1 MNDGAPHNP
10 LLTLLE
16 LAQRARAAASAN
28 ELAFLAVNDSRALAP
43 YRQAALWLGP
53 GRVHTLSGV
62 VAVEAN
68 APYAQWLDQLCRAL
82 ADGHTAGTP
91 LPVDTARPSPGAAA
105 TSFSTDTTRPP
116 PGVTVAPLSADAAP
130 RQPVVDAAPLAVD
143 ASRLPPA
150 VAAAWDEW
158 LPKAATWLPLTA
170 LHAAPD
176 GGKEQPEPAGL
187 LLAGDTPLSPEQKAL
202 LGEWIDI
209 WQHAWRAAHPPA
221 RWSLARLP
229 SRLRRWWAGG
239 ALEAQSGRRWRRRL
253 GVGVALLAVLLF
265 PVRLTVLAPGEL
277 VPANPATIRAPL
289 DGVIADF
296 AVRPNQVVAAGQPLF
311 SFDQAPIGSRLD
323 VAREGLSTAQAEYR
337 QAAQLMLNDP
347 RAKSQLAA
355 LLGKMAEKQ
364 AQASFLE
371 GQAQRSRVL
380 APHAGIALFDDPSEW
395 IGRPVQTGERIMQ
408 VASAT
413 DVEIEAWVPIGDAI
427 PLAEQAPLHLYLAA
441 APLTPLTGSL
451 RYMSHRATARPDGSY
466 AYRVRAKLDA
476 PAGQRIG
483 LKGTAKLAGERVPL
497 IYWILRRPLASIR
510 QFIAL

>member
-1 MNDGAPHNP
+1 MSDGAPVNP
-10 LLTLLE
+10 LLTLIE

-43 YRQAALWLGP
+43 YRQAALWLGS
-53 GRVHTLSGV
+53 GGVHTLSGV

-68 APYAQWLDQLCRAL
+68 APYAQWIDQLCRAL
-82 ADGHTAGTP
+82 AAAHKDG
-91 LPVDTARPSPGAAA
+91 
-105 TSFSTDTTRPP
+105 
-116 PGVTVAPLSADAAP
+116 
-130 RQPVVDAAPLAVD
+130 APLAVD
-143 ASRLPPA
+143 AAQLPPA

-158 LPKAATWLPLTA
+158 LPKAATWLPLPA
-170 LHAAPD
+170 LDSAPD
-176 GGKEQPEPAGL
+176 ATRQALEPAGL
-187 LLAGDTPLSPEQKAL
+187 LLAGDLPLSPEQQAL
-202 LGEWIDI
+202 LAEWMDI

-221 RWSLARLP
+221 RWSLARMPARLRAWWRGGAQP
-229 SRLRRWWAGG
+229 DQGRRLRR
-239 ALEAQSGRRWRRRL
+239 RL
-253 GVGVALLAVLLF
+253 VVGLAVLAVLLF

-323 VAREGLSTAQAEYR
+323 VAREGLATAQAEYR
-337 QAAQLMLNDP
+337 QAAQMMLNDP
-347 RAKSQLAA
+347 RAKGQLAA

-380 APHAGIALFDDPSEW
+380 APLAGIALFDDPSEW

-408 VASAT
+408 VAAPT

-427 PLAEQAPLHLYLAA
+427 PLAEQAPLNLYLAA
-441 APLTPLTGSL
+441 SPLTPLSGTL
-451 RYMSHRATARPDGSY
+451 RYMSHRATPRPDGSY

-476 PAGQRIG
+476 AAGQRIG

-510 QFIAL
+510 QFIAM

>member
-1 MNDGAPHNP
+1 MSDGAPADP
-10 LLTLLE
+10 LLALLE
-16 LAQRARAAASAN
+16 LGQRARAAASAN

-43 YRQAALWLGP
+43 YRQAALWFGD
-53 GRVHTLSGV
+53 GGVHTLSGV

-82 ADGHTAGTP
+82 AAGHTA
-91 LPVDTARPSPGAAA
+91 A
-105 TSFSTDTTRPP
+105 T
-116 PGVTVAPLSADAAP
+116 
-130 RQPVVDAAPLAVD
+130 PLAVD
-143 ASRLPPA
+143 AAQLPPA

-158 LPKAATWLPLTA
+158 LPAAVTWIP
-170 LHAAPD
+170 LHAVRRPFGDQAD
-176 GGKEQPEPAGL
+176 DAGQAGL
-187 LLAGDTPLSPEQKAL
+187 LLAGDATLVPGQLAL
-202 LGEWIDI
+202 LGEWMDI

-221 RWSLARLP
+221 RWSVVRLPARL
-229 SRLRRWWAGG
+229 SAWWRGG
-239 ALEAQSGRRWRRRL
+239 APGRRWRRRL
-253 GVGVALLAVLLF
+253 AAGVALLAVLLF

-289 DGVIADF
+289 DGVIAEF
-296 AVRPNQVVAAGQPLF
+296 AVRPNQVVSAGQPLF

-337 QAAQLMLNDP
+337 QAAQIMLNDP
-347 RAKSQLAA
+347 RAKAQLAA
-355 LLGKMAEKQ
+355 LLGKIAEKQ
-364 AQASFLE
+364 AQAAFLE

-408 VASAT
+408 VAAAD

-427 PLAEQAPLHLYLAA
+427 PLAEQAPLKLYLAA
-441 APLTPLTGSL
+441 SPLTPLSGTL
-451 RYMSHRATARPDGSY
+451 RYMSHRATPRPDGSY
-466 AYRVRAKLDA
+466 AYRVRAQLNVA
-476 PAGQRIG
+476 AGQRIG

-497 IYWILRRPLASIR
+497 IYWMLRRPLASIR

>member
-1 MNDGAPHNP
+1 MSDGARVSNP

-28 ELAFLAVNDSRALAP
+28 ELAFLAVNDTRALAP
-43 YRQAALWLGP
+43 YRQAALWRGD
-53 GRVHTLSGV
+53 GGVHTLSGV

-68 APYAQWLDQLCRAL
+68 APYAQWLNQLCRAL
-82 ADGHTAGTP
+82 AEAHTG
-91 LPVDTARPSPGAAA
+91 
-105 TSFSTDTTRPP
+105 
-116 PGVTVAPLSADAAP
+116 DAL
-130 RQPVVDAAPLAVD
+130 LAVD
-143 ASRLPPA
+143 VAQLPPA
-150 VAAAWDEW
+150 IAAAWDEW
-158 LPKAATWLPLTA
+158 LPAAATWIPLRA
-170 LHAAPD
+170 LNGKSAPPTD
-176 GGKEQPEPAGL
+176 PAGL
-187 LLAGDTPLSPEQKAL
+187 LLAGDTLLSSEQAAL
-202 LGEWIDI
+202 VGEWMDT
-209 WQHAWRAAHPPA
+209 WQHAWHAAHPPT
-221 RWSLARLP
+221 RWSLALLP
-229 SRLRRWWAGG
+229 SRLRAWWRGG
-239 ALEAQSGRRWRRRL
+239 AKEDQQRRRRRRQWAVGL
-253 GVGVALLAVLLF
+253 GLLAVLLF

-289 DGVIADF
+289 DGVIAEF
-296 AVRPNQVVAAGQPLF
+296 AVRPNQMVEAGQPLF

-337 QAAQLMLNDP
+337 QAAQMMLNDP
-347 RAKSQLAA
+347 RAKGQLAG

-380 APHAGIALFDDPSEW
+380 APQGGIVLFDDPSEW

-427 PLAEQAPLHLYLAA
+427 PLAEQAPLNLYLAA
-441 APLTPLTGSL
+441 SPLTPLTGTL
-451 RYMSHRATARPDGSY
+451 RYMSHRATPRPDGSY

-476 PAGQRIG
+476 ASGQRIG

-497 IYWILRRPLASIR
+497 IYWMLRRPLASIR

>member
-16 LAQRARAAASAN
+16 LAQRARGAASAN
-28 ELAFLAVNDSRALAP
+28 ELAFLAVNDSRALVP

-82 ADGHTAGTP
+82 ADGNK
-91 LPVDTARPSPGAAA
+91 R
-105 TSFSTDTTRPP
+105 
-116 PGVTVAPLSADAAP
+116 AAP
-130 RQPVVDAAPLAVD
+130 MADGHSQAAPLADGHQQAVPLADGHKQAAPMADGRTRDGPQAVD

-158 LPKAATWLPLTA
+158 LPKAATWLPLHA
-170 LHAAPD
+170 LHTAPNA
-176 GGKEQPEPAGL
+176 GKDQAEPAGL
-187 LLAGDTPLSPEQKAL
+187 LLAGDVPLSPEQKAL
-202 LGEWIDI
+202 LSEWLDI

-221 RWSLARLP
+221 RWSLARMP

-239 ALEAQSGRRWRRRL
+239 ALEAQQGRRWRRRL
-253 GVGVALLAVLLF
+253 GASVALLAVLLF

-296 AVRPNQVVAAGQPLF
+296 AVRPNQVVVAGQPLF

-337 QAAQLMLNDP
+337 QAAQMMLNDP

-441 APLTPLTGSL
+441 SPLTPLTGTL
-451 RYMSHRATARPDGSY
+451 RYMSHRATPRPDGSY

-476 PAGQRIG
+476 PSGQRIG

-497 IYWILRRPLASIR
+497 IYWMLRRPLASIR

>member
-1 MNDGAPHNP
+1 MNDGAAINP

-43 YRQAALWLGP
+43 YRQAALWFDAG
-53 GRVHTLSGV
+53 GVHTLSGV

-82 ADGHTAGTP
+82 AASPAAGAQPAAVATA
-91 LPVDTARPSPGAAA
+91 
-105 TSFSTDTTRPP
+105 
-116 PGVTVAPLSADAAP
+116 
-130 RQPVVDAAPLAVD
+130 Q
-143 ASRLPPA
+143 LPPA

-158 LPKAATWLPLTA
+158 LPAAATWVP
-170 LHAAPD
+170 LHAVRGASA
-176 GGKEQPEPAGL
+176 GQAGTAGL
-187 LLAGDTPLSPEQKAL
+187 LLAGDVPLVPEQLAL
-202 LGEWIDI
+202 LGEWMDI

-221 RWSLARLP
+221 PWSVARLP
-229 SRLRRWWAGG
+229 ARLRAWWSGG
-239 ALEAQSGRRWRRRL
+239 VPDRRWRRRL
-253 GVGVALLAVLLF
+253 AAGVALLAVLLF

-296 AVRPNQVVAAGQPLF
+296 AVRPNQVVTAGQPLF
-311 SFDQAPIGSRLD
+311 WFDQAPIGSRLE

-337 QAAQLMLNDP
+337 QAAQMMLNDP
-347 RAKSQLAA
+347 RAKAQLAA
-355 LLGKMAEKQ
+355 LLGKIAEKQ
-364 AQASFLE
+364 AQSAFLE
-371 GQAQRSRVL
+371 GQAERSRVL

-408 VASAT
+408 VAALD

-427 PLAEQAPLHLYLAA
+427 PLADQAPLNLYLAA
-441 APLTPLTGSL
+441 SPLTPLSGTL
-451 RYMSHRATARPDGSY
+451 RYMSHRATPRPDGSY
-466 AYRVRAKLDA
+466 AYRVRARLDVV
-476 PAGQRIG
+476 AGQRIG

-497 IYWILRRPLASIR
+497 IYWMLRRPLASIR
-510 QFIAL
+510 QLIAL

>member
-1 MNDGAPHNP
+1 MNDGAPPGNP
-10 LLTLLE
+10 LLSLLE

-28 ELAFLAVNDSRALAP
+28 ELAFIAVNDSRALAP

-53 GRVHTLSGV
+53 GDVHTLSGV

-82 ADGHTAGTP
+82 AGAP
-91 LPVDTARPSPGAAA
+91 PRP
-105 TSFSTDTTRPP
+105 
-116 PGVTVAPLSADAAP
+116 
-130 RQPVVDAAPLAVD
+130 QAVD
-143 ASRLPPA
+143 PARLPPA

-158 LPKAATWLPLTA
+158 LPAAATWIPLPA
-170 LHAAPD
+170 LHGAAD
-176 GGKEQPEPAGL
+176 ASAEPAGL
-187 LLAGDTPLSPEQKAL
+187 LLAGDAALSAEHLAL
-202 LGEWIDI
+202 LGEWMDI
-209 WQHAWRAAHPPA
+209 WQHAWRALHPPA

-229 SRLRRWWAGG
+229 ARLRAWWNGGAQDAGG
-239 ALEAQSGRRWRRRL
+239 GRRRRRRL
-253 GVGVALLAVLLF
+253 GVAVAVLAVLLM

-296 AVRPNQVVAAGQPLF
+296 AVRPNQVVTAGQELF

-337 QAAQLMLNDP
+337 QAAQMMLNDP
-347 RAKSQLAA
+347 RAKAQLAT
-355 LLGKMAEKQ
+355 LLGRIAEKQ

-380 APHAGIALFDDPSEW
+380 APQAGIALFDDPSEW
-395 IGRPVQTGERIMQ
+395 IGRPVQTGERILQ

-427 PLAEQAPLHLYLAA
+427 PLAEQAPLHLYLAS
-441 APLTPLTGSL
+441 APLTPLTGTL

-466 AYRVRAKLDA
+466 AYRVRAKLDSV
-476 PAGQRIG
+476 AGQRIG
-483 LKGTAKLAGERVPL
+483 LKGTAKLGGERVPL
-497 IYWILRRPLASIR
+497 VYWMLRRPLASVR
-510 QFIAL
+510 QFLAF

>member
-1 MNDGAPHNP
+1 MSDGAPHHP

-28 ELAFLAVNDSRALAP
+28 EMAFLAVNDSRALAP
-43 YRQAALWLGP
+43 YRQAALWLGA
-53 GRVHTLSGV
+53 GGVHTLSGV

-68 APYAQWLDQLCRAL
+68 APYAQWLDQLCRTL
-82 ADGHTAGTP
+82 ADH
-91 LPVDTARPSPGAAA
+91 DMAAA
-105 TSFSTDTTRPP
+105 
-116 PGVTVAPLSADAAP
+116 PLRAAS
-130 RQPVVDAAPLAVD
+130 RAVDAAQ
-143 ASRLPPA
+143 LPPA
-150 VAAAWDEW
+150 IAAAWDEW
-158 LPKAATWLPLTA
+158 LPKAATWLPLHALETA
-170 LHAAPD
+170 PGAAGASAD
-176 GGKEQPEPAGL
+176 SAGL
-187 LLAGDTPLSPEQKAL
+187 LLAGDTPLSPEQLAL
-202 LGEWIDI
+202 LGEWMDI
-209 WQHAWRAAHPPA
+209 WQHAWRAAHPPT
-221 RWSLARLP
+221 RWSLALLP
-229 SRLRRWWAGG
+229 TKLRNWWNGG
-239 ALEAQSGRRWRRRL
+239 AQQNKQNRRWRR
-253 GVGVALLAVLLF
+253 LAVGIAVLAFLLF

-296 AVRPNQVVAAGQPLF
+296 AVRPNQVVTAGQPLF

-337 QAAQLMLNDP
+337 QAAQMMLNDP

-380 APHAGIALFDDPSEW
+380 APQAGIALFDDPSEW

-408 VASAT
+408 IASAT

-441 APLTPLTGSL
+441 APLTPLTGTL
-451 RYMSHRATARPDGSY
+451 RYMSHRATPRPDGSY

-476 PAGQRIG
+476 PSGQRIG

-497 IYWILRRPLASIR
+497 VYWILRRPLASIR